1 MGIRESL
8 SSRERVIRSLYRE
21 PVDRVP
27 INYLANAA
35 IDRRLKESFKLAPD
49 ADEALLQ
56 ALKVDI
62 RELHLPYLG
71 EALHQPKPDRQ
82 VDPQWG
88 IVSRWVEHEHGGYWD
103 YCDFPLQNLDIEQ
116 VDSWPM
122 PSPDDFDYNA
132 LREQASGWGELALC
146 FGNPGLGDI
155 LNTTGML
162 CSMESVYI
170 ALAEE
175 NEAWLHLVDRRLE
188 IQLAQMERSLETL
201 QGRIDFIWMGEDL
214 GTQLG
219 PLISKEMF
227 RKVIRPRHQRFIDLA
242 DAYNV
247 PVMIHSCGSSS
258 WAFDDFIEM
267 GIVDMVKGGVIPTEF
282 IPSCDK
288 GFQQALQKGTQLG
301 FPIVGVRA
309 VVNDGAFHP
318 VDSSD
323 MAFQTAALSAF
334 REAYEKAHPII
345 LEPIMKVVVEGPTE
359 FQGNIFGS
367 INQRRGI
374 IVSSTEDGSTSIIEA
389 EVPLSE
395 MFGYSTNLRSL
406 TQGKAEYT
414 MELSKYNRVPTSISE
429 ELKKSYLEKRKGR

>member
-8 SSRERVIRSLYRE
+8 SSRERVVRSLYRE

-62 RELHLPYLG
+62 RELHLPYIG
-71 EALHQPKPDRQ
+71 EVLHQPKVDRQ

-103 YCDFPLQNLDIEQ
+103 YCDFPLQDLDIEQ

-122 PSPDDFDYNA
+122 PSADDFDYNA
-132 LREQASGWGELALC
+132 LREQASGWKGLALC

-267 GIVDMVKGGVIPTEF
+267 GIVAVDTLQPEAALMEPGYLKANFGDRLAFHGGFST
-282 IPSCDK
+282 
-288 GFQQALQKGTQLG
+288 AA
-301 FPIVGVRA
+301 A
-309 VVNDGAFHP
+309 VVSG
-318 VDSSD
+318 
-323 MAFQTAALSAF
+323 
-334 REAYEKAHPII
+334 
-345 LEPIMKVVVEGPTE
+345 
-359 FQGNIFGS
+359 
-367 INQRRGI
+367 
-374 IVSSTEDGSTSIIEA
+374 STED
-389 EVPLSE
+389 VL
-395 MFGYSTNLRSL
+395 
-406 TQGKAEYT
+406 K
-414 MELSKYNRVPTSISE
+414 
-429 ELKKSYLEKRKGR
+429 ELKDLLAIMMENGGYLFAPTHLLQDNSKLENVLAVYRALPQIGRYV